1 MNKRQSEKRALGG
14 SISRAFGALG
24 QTMNSRAIGGTI
36 TRAFNALGQ
45 AAQDAS
51 ENVDSYDF
59 GWNGLTVDKKS
70 IKPKTV
76 QSRFLGG
83 MADGLGMSGFTNL
96 LGMNKPAPPPKG
108 STWMEKIGSALTA
121 PMDEG
126 TFNTYKGA
134 METSLKHLFP
144 AKQPLN
150 LKRGGKVQKK
160 FFGGLMKR
168 AGDFW
173 DSLTSSSHIPKT
185 FRNQM
190 EKHKDEPIESIV
202 MYRSPL
208 DRLTTFVADAITAGN
223 FAEIKQKAGMDKLY
237 HTGIIINGKY
247 QIEKL
252 ESPSFK
258 NAKPMLSDSDTETY
272 DIDLKGKSI
281 TIGDFIE
288 AGAKK
293 MGAKDFAGYSFKD
306 NNCQYFVKS
315 LLEGNGLLTA
325 DAKKWVFQDIE
336 KLVEETPSFS
346 KYLMDAVTDTARTL
360 GNAFD
365 AAVNKRGGRVRQ
377 LH

>member
-1 MNKRQSEKRALGG
+1 MGIMNKHQFREKKAV
-14 SISRAFGALG
+14 
-24 QTMNSRAIGGTI
+24 GGTI

-45 AAQDAS
+45 AAQNAA

-59 GWNGLTVDKKS
+59 GYNGLTVDRKS

-76 QSRFLGG
+76 QSRFIGG
-83 MADGLGMSGFTNL
+83 LVNQANQLGMSGYGNL
-96 LGMNKPAPPPKG
+96 LGLNKPVHQGP
-108 STWMEKIGSALTA
+108 SMMEKFSNWMSQPLDKGVYDAV
-121 PMDEG
+121 
-126 TFNTYKGA
+126 KGA
-134 METSLKHLFP
+134 TEAYTGK
-144 AKQPLN
+144 KLN
-150 LKRGGKVQKK
+150 FARGGKVQKK

-190 EKHKDEPIESIV
+190 DKHKDEPIESIV

-258 NAKPMLSDSDTETY
+258 NAKPILSDSDTETY

-293 MGAKDFAGYSFKD
+293 MGAKDFAGYSALK
-306 NNCQYFVKS
+306 NNCQNFVKS
-315 LLEGNGLLTA
+315 LLEASGLLTA
-325 DAKKWVFQDIE
+325 DAKAWVYQDLE

-360 GNAFD
+360 GNAYD
-365 AAVNKRGGRVRQ
+365 AAVNKRGGRVGR
-377 LH
+377 LR

>member
-1 MNKRQSEKRALGG
+1 MNKRQYEKRALGG
-14 SISRAFGALG
+14 SISRAF
-24 QTMNSRAIGGTI
+24 
-36 TRAFNALGQ
+36 NAVGQ
-45 AAQDAS
+45 AAQNIPD
-51 ENVDSYDF
+51 NPYSYDF
-59 GWNGLTVDKKS
+59 GYNGLTVDKRA
-70 IKPKTV
+70 IQPKTV
-76 QSRFLGG
+76 QSRMFGG
-83 MADGLGMSGFTNL
+83 FANL

-108 STWMEKIGSALTA
+108 STWIEKIGSALTQPLDKDQFDA
-121 PMDEG
+121 A
-126 TFNTYKGA
+126 KGVT
-134 METSLKHLFP
+134 ESVLKTLFP
-144 AKQPLN
+144 PKQPLN
-150 LKRGGKVQKK
+150 MARGGAVQKK

-190 EKHKDEPIESIV
+190 DKHKDEPIESIV

-208 DRLTTFVADAITAGN
+208 DRLTTFVANAITAGD
-223 FAEIKQKAGMDKLY
+223 FDEIKQKAGMDKLY

-293 MGAKDFAGYSFKD
+293 MGSADFAGYSALK

-315 LLEGNGLLTA
+315 LLEASGLLTA

-346 KYLMDAVTDTARTL
+346 KYIMDAVTDTARKV
-360 GNAFD
+360 GNAYD
-365 AAVNKRGGRVRQ
+365 ALVNRKGGLIGKRLKHRGAF
-377 LH
+377 

>member
-1 MNKRQSEKRALGG
+1 MGIMNKHQFREKRALGG
-14 SISRAFGALG
+14 S
-24 QTMNSRAIGGTI
+24 I

-45 AAQDAS
+45 AAQKAS

-59 GWNGLTVDKKS
+59 GYNGLTVDKKS

-76 QSRFLGG
+76 QSRFIGG
-83 MADGLGMSGFTNL
+83 LINQANQLGMSGYGNL
-96 LGMNKPAPPPKG
+96 LGLNKPAPPPKG
-108 STWMEKIGSALTA
+108 STWMEKIANVFTA
-121 PMDEG
+121 PLDEG
-126 TFNTYKGA
+126 TYNAIKGA
-134 METSLKHLFP
+134 TEAYTGK
-144 AKQPLN
+144 KLN
-150 LKRGGKVQKK
+150 FARGGKVQKK

-190 EKHKDEPIESIV
+190 DKHKDEPIESIV

-315 LLEGNGLLTA
+315 LLEASGLLTA

-360 GNAFD
+360 GNAYD
-365 AAVNKRGGRVRQ
+365 AAVNKRGGRVGR